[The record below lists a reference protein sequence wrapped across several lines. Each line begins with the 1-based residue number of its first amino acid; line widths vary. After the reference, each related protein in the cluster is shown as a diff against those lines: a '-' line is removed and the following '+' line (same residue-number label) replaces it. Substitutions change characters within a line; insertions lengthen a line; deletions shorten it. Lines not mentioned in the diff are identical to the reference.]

1 MSLTPAR
8 LDGVSAHSRG
18 SQEARVAVRRKTIKL
33 RVAPALERV
42 MEPGDRI
49 IAGMSALTGLPPP
62 LDLAVSLPVVALS
75 FESIGARRDVIAL
88 LGGLASWLLSVVLLF
103 SRRPVFVAVTER
115 QLICCRLSRI
125 GSEPTRLLFCAPLIT
140 VSMISVGR
148 GALRWRSVRYSGPGA
163 EGPSLRLN
171 VRGRWRRDLD
181 EVLIA
186 LHAGGAAVPGVPL
199 AARHARQVSGAPPL

>member
-1 MSLTPAR
+1 
-8 LDGVSAHSRG
+8 
-18 SQEARVAVRRKTIKL
+18 VAVRRTTIKL

-42 MEPGDRI
+42 VEPGDRV
-49 IAGMSALTGLPPP
+49 IAGMSAMTGPAPL
-62 LDLAVSLPVVALS
+62 LDLAVGLPVIVLS
-75 FESIGARRDVIAL
+75 FVGIGARTDVIAL
-88 LGGLASWLLSVVLLF
+88 WGGLASWLLSTALLF
-103 SRRPVFVAVTER
+103 SRRPVFIAVTER
-115 QLICCRLSRI
+115 QLICYRLSRI

-140 VSMISVGR
+140 VSMTSVGR

-181 EVLIA
+181 EVLMA

-199 AARHARQVSGAPPL
+199 WPTVTPGR